1 MFGINNLDAGDYAGW
16 KRSFGLFA
24 VVAVVAAFG
33 IVYGTVAAPSF
44 TDAFYHFN
52 AAQRLVSGQ
61 GLTDPYLW
69 TYIGA
74 PAVLPAPSHLYWMPL
89 TSLVSAFG
97 MALLNS
103 PGVYAAAQWPLAL
116 LLAGTALVGFG
127 LGAKLGGGRRTAW
140 MAGLLT
146 LASGFY
152 TRFWGSTDTFATYAL
167 PAGFGLLA
175 MGWLVAGQRRWRW
188 VLVAGVCAGLA
199 HLTRADGLLLLPVG
213 WLALLWPGD
222 GAWRK
227 RLALAA
233 LFTLGYGVT
242 MLPWFVRNQAAIG
255 TPMPLGGTQ
264 AVWFTTYDDLFNY
277 PPDSS
282 PAGLFADGLNT
293 FAASRWEAL
302 SNNLGTFVAVEGL
315 IVMTPLMLLGLWRRR
330 QNPFLRPFILY
341 ALGLHLAMTF
351 VFPFPGYRGGLLH
364 SAAALVPWWAALGVV
379 GLDDALAW
387 AVRRRRWNKRSATGV
402 FSAALLAVALFLS
415 LMTILP
421 NRVIS
426 HEAPAI
432 YPLLQAQLPPD
443 ARVMLND
450 PAALYYYTGMWG
462 VVLPNEAPDV
472 IPDIARRYG
481 VRYLLLENVTAD
493 GSASSA
499 ASPKL
504 WPILTDLPDFL
515 VPIPLERT
523 DVRLYE
529 IR

>member
-1 MFGINNLDAGDYAGW
+1 MSGINSLDTRLNTG
-16 KRSFGLFA
+16 RTRQIGLFA
-24 VVAVVAAFG
+24 AVAVAAAFV
-33 IVYGTVAAPSF
+33 IVYGIVAAPSF

-74 PAVLPAPSHLYWMPL
+74 PDSLPAPSHLYWMPL
-89 TSLVSAFG
+89 TSLVSALG
-97 MALLNS
+97 MAVLNA
-103 PGVYAAAQWPLAL
+103 PGSYAAAQLPLAL
-116 LLAGTALVGFG
+116 MLAGTAGVGFG
-127 LGAKLGGGRRTAW
+127 LGAKLGGGWRTAW

-152 TRFWGSTDTFATYAL
+152 TRFWGSTDTFVTYAL
-167 PAGFGLLA
+167 PGALGLLLLG
-175 MGWLVAGQRRWRW
+175 MLTDGQWRIRV
-188 VLVAGVCAGLA
+188 VLAAGVCAGLA
-199 HLTRADGLLLLPVG
+199 HLARADGLLVLIVG
-213 WLALLWPGD
+213 GAALLWPVG
-222 GAWRK
+222 GQWRN
-227 RLALAA
+227 RIGVAA
-233 LFTLGYGVT
+233 LLTLFYGAT
-242 MLPWFVRNQAAIG
+242 MLPWFVRNQTVIG

-264 AVWFTTYDDLFNY
+264 AIWFTEYDDLFNY

-282 PAGLFADGLNT
+282 PAGLFAEGLNT
-293 FAASRWEAL
+293 FLASRWEAF

-315 IVMTPLMLLGLWRRR
+315 IVMTPLMLFGLWRRR

-387 AVRRRRWNKRSATGV
+387 AVRRRRWNKRSAMVV
-402 FSAALLAVALFLS
+402 FSAALLAVAVFLS
-415 LMTILP
+415 LTTALP
-421 NRVIS
+421 NRVTA
-426 HEAPAI
+426 HPPPAI
-432 YPLLQAQLPPD
+432 YSLLQSKLPPD

-450 PAALYYYTGMWG
+450 PAALYYYTGMGG
-462 VVLPNEAPDV
+462 VVLPNEAPAV
-472 IPDIARRYG
+472 IADIAQRYG

-493 GSASSA
+493 GRASSA
-499 ASPKL
+499 ASPAL
-504 WPILTDLPDFL
+504 WPILTDPPAFL
-515 VPIPLERT
+515 VPVPLERT